1 MYAQC
6 PSLEILCVKS
16 GTVTVEYLN
25 RQEINFPELQIQ
37 AKFSLKF
44 TPSDSCVYVCKMQKV
59 GVLMWQMVRFC
70 RHEPEV
76 CK

>member
-1 MYAQC
+1 MKNGMVTTKRLSQREVNHIDAN
-6 PSLEILCVKS
+6 S
-16 GTVTVEYLN
+16 G
-25 RQEINFPELQIQ
+25 RI
-37 AKFSLKF
+37 SLKF
-44 TPSDSCVYVCKMQKV
+44 TPSDSLHVHKVQKV